1 MLFIRGIQIKKP
13 LLFLILIMA
22 VFKLNHKQRRKV
34 IIFLSSLGLASFL
47 WFFYTLS
54 GTYRYPATLIVSW
67 ADVPYHLALETTR
80 KDTLQVQLEG
90 KGWQLLSSKILKNE
104 QAAQISL
111 KNLKNLTYIDLKT
124 RIAEINRQL
133 HPGQKI
139 SKFQTDTIYFKLAQV
154 QSKKVPVR
162 LRYKLQL
169 EPFYGFAQAPSIKP
183 EFITISGPAEELQN
197 LRFMET
203 ELLHKAGI
211 NTNFTEKL
219 SIKKPASQ
227 KLNLSPQEVT
237 VQVRVAQYTEKEV
250 YLDIQV
256 RNKPENVKL
265 KLFPSKVKLTVS
277 TPLTNYAALGST
289 AFEAYVDFNLWQT
302 KKLSQLPIKLARIP
316 NFTKILKI
324 EPQTLDFIIQP

>member
-1 MLFIRGIQIKKP
+1 
-13 LLFLILIMA
+13 MA
-22 VFKLNHKQRRKV
+22 LVKLNHKQRRKA

-54 GTYRYPATLIVSW
+54 GTYRYPAKLIVSW
-67 ADVPYHLALETTR
+67 ADVPYHLALEPTR

-104 QAAQISL
+104 QKAQISL
-111 KNLKNLTYIDLKT
+111 KNLKTLTYIDLKT
-124 RIAEINRQL
+124 RIAELNRQL

-139 SKFQTDTIYFKLAQV
+139 SKFQTDTIFFKLAQV

-162 LRYKLQL
+162 LRYKLQF

-183 EFITISGPAEELQN
+183 AFVTLSGPPAELQN
-197 LRFMET
+197 IRFIET
-203 ELLHKAGI
+203 ELLQKAAI
-211 NTNFTEKL
+211 NTNFTERL

-227 KLNLSPQEVT
+227 KLNSSPQEVT
-237 VQVRVAQYTEKEV
+237 VQVRVAQYTEKEI

-256 RNKPENVKL
+256 RNKPESVKL
-265 KLFPSKVKLTVS
+265 KLFPAKVKLTVS
-277 TPLTNYAALGST
+277 TPLSNYATLGST